1 MRSVVSLL
9 LTHPLVAQ
17 PVRCA
22 SSYEIGL
29 LNPVTQK
36 VKRLQTVSLN
46 VLVMPYFFFSFVHF
60 GCVCDTVVIRSV
72 TLPRMSLTP
81 PSLVCAQVAPNVLT
95 FQHLLRAPD
104 LVHKYCIRVSI
115 GVVVAVGVAL
125 SLTAPTCHPH
135 TLNLIGRVQQQI
147 CHDVV
152 KRSQRMNYF
161 ERVVKK
167 KTVTTPENRCE
178 LSFFCN

>member
-1 MRSVVSLL
+1 MRPVVSLL

-22 SSYEIGL
+22 SGYEVGL
-29 LNPVTQK
+29 RSPVTQK
-36 VKRLQTVSLN
+36 VKLVRTVGLN

-60 GCVCDTVVIRSV
+60 GCVCDTVGIRSV

-115 GVVVAVGVAL
+115 GVGVTVGVAL
-125 SLTAPTCHPH
+125 RLTAPDLSSTH
-135 TLNLIGRVQQQI
+135 TQSYRPCSTTNMSRNGQEKPKNELFRTS
-147 CHDVV
+147 C
-152 KRSQRMNYF
+152 
-161 ERVVKK
+161 KK
-167 KTVTTPENRCE
+167 KISENRCE
-178 LSFFCN
+178 LSFFY